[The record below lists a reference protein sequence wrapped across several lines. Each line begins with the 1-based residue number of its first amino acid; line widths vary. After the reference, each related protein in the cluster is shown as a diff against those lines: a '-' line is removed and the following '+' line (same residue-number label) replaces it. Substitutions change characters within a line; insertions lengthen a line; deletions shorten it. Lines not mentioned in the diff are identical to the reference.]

1 MFVGFNRP
9 LLNVY
14 PLDLYASEGQQATL
28 LLVVMLPATLKI
40 IFGFLSDN
48 YPIFGYRRKSYMMIG
63 WLFVTFIMLVL
74 LNTCNLTMN
83 YQERPAGGDEDDN
96 DDYFNN
102 NSSSSSNNNGQISVP
117 PEDAPSIEY
126 LSIIFLL
133 FGVGLWFADVMADS
147 IVVSPAFMYA

>member
-1 MFVGFNRP
+1 MFCIGFNRP

-14 PLDLYASEGQQATL
+14 PLDLYASKGQQATL

-48 YPIFGYRRKSYMMIG
+48 YPIFGYRRKSYMLIG

-74 LNTCNLTMN
+74 LNTCNLTMK
-83 YQERPAGGDEDDN
+83 YQERAAGDEDDDD
-96 DDYFNN
+96 DDYFN
-102 NSSSSSNNNGQISVP
+102 NSSSSSTNNGQISVP

-147 IVVSPAFMYA
+147 IVVSAAV